1 VLREKRDTETKECI
15 MGRFSIR
22 KAAVIGA
29 ALATLGLSGAAAA
42 AAAPTGPQTAPLSL
56 ASSEYS
62 GSGASATRTTTNGST
77 QISTEPSSRRPVTDI
92 TRVYGPY
99 VSPEQL
105 RLVAN

>member
-1 VLREKRDTETKECI
+1 

-29 ALATLGLSGAAAA
+29 ALATLGLSGAAVAT
-42 AAAPTGPQTAPLSL
+42 AAPTAPPTAPLSL

-62 GSGASATRTTTNGST
+62 GSGSGSGANATRTTTNGST
-77 QISTEPSSRRPVTDI
+77 QISTEPRNRRPLNDI

-99 VSPEQL
+99 VSPEQV
-105 RLVAN
+105 RLVAD

>member
-1 VLREKRDTETKECI
+1 

-29 ALATLGLSGAAAA
+29 ALATLGLSGAAVAT
-42 AAAPTGPQTAPLSL
+42 AAPTAPPTAPLSL

-62 GSGASATRTTTNGST
+62 GSGANATRTTTNGST
-77 QISTEPSSRRPVTDI
+77 QISTEPRNRRPLNDI

-99 VSPEQL
+99 VSPEQV
-105 RLVAN
+105 RLVAD

>member
-1 VLREKRDTETKECI
+1 
-15 MGRFSIR
+15 MGRLSIH

-42 AAAPTGPQTAPLSL
+42 TAAPTAPQTAPLSP

-62 GSGASATRTTTNGST
+62 GAGAGATRTTTNGST
-77 QISTEPSSRRPVTDI
+77 QISTEPRNRRPLNDI

-99 VSPEQL
+99 VSPEQA
-105 RLVAN
+105 RIVAD

>member
-1 VLREKRDTETKECI
+1 

-42 AAAPTGPQTAPLSL
+42 AAAPTGPQTAPQTAPLSL
-56 ASSEYS
+56 ASSDYS

-105 RLVAN
+105 RLVAD

>member
-1 VLREKRDTETKECI
+1 

-29 ALATLGLSGAAAA
+29 ALAALGLSGAAAA
-42 AAAPTGPQTAPLSL
+42 TAAPTAPHTVPLSL

-62 GSGASATRTTTNGST
+62 GAGADATRTTTNGST
-77 QISTEPSSRRPVTDI
+77 QISTEPRNRRPLNDI

-99 VSPEQL
+99 VSPEHV
-105 RLVAN
+105 RLVAD

>member
-1 VLREKRDTETKECI
+1 

-42 AAAPTGPQTAPLSL
+42 TAAPTAPLSL

-62 GSGASATRTTTNGST
+62 GSGANATRTTTNGST
-77 QISTEPSSRRPVTDI
+77 QISTEPRNRRPLNDI

-99 VSPEQL
+99 VSPEQV
-105 RLVAN
+105 RLVAD

>member
-1 VLREKRDTETKECI
+1 

-42 AAAPTGPQTAPLSL
+42 TAAPTAPLSL

-62 GSGASATRTTTNGST
+62 GSGANATRTTTNGST
-77 QISTEPSSRRPVTDI
+77 QISTEPRNRRPFNDI

-99 VSPEQL
+99 VSPEHV
-105 RLVAN
+105 RLVAD

>member
-1 VLREKRDTETKECI
+1 

-42 AAAPTGPQTAPLSL
+42 TAAPTAPLSL
-56 ASSEYS
+56 ASSDYS
-62 GSGASATRTTTNGST
+62 GSGSGSGANATRTTTNGST
-77 QISTEPSSRRPVTDI
+77 QISTEPRNRRPLNDI

-99 VSPEQL
+99 VSPEQV
-105 RLVAN
+105 RLVAD

>member
-1 VLREKRDTETKECI
+1 

-42 AAAPTGPQTAPLSL
+42 TAAPTAPLSL

-62 GSGASATRTTTNGST
+62 GSGSGANATRTTTNGST
-77 QISTEPSSRRPVTDI
+77 QISTEPRNRRPLNDI

-99 VSPEQL
+99 VSPEQV
-105 RLVAN
+105 RLVAD

>member
-1 VLREKRDTETKECI
+1 
-15 MGRFSIR
+15 MGRLSIR

-42 AAAPTGPQTAPLSL
+42 TAAPTAPQTAPLSP

-62 GSGASATRTTTNGST
+62 GAGAGATRTTTNGST
-77 QISTEPSSRRPVTDI
+77 QISTEPRNRRPLNDI

-99 VSPEQL
+99 VSPEQA
-105 RLVAN
+105 RIVAD